1 MTHLDAGQPPE
12 ERPTPGPVPPA
23 EQGPEHG
30 PMPGPA
36 HEPEPP
42 HHRAHHAAAAARPA
56 GAVDAAADAADDA
69 EPFLEPSPPV
79 TPGAAAPGE
88 RRSPWQT
95 LRPFLA
101 PRFTRGQLVAGLLC
115 AILGFAVVVQVQQTR
130 DNGLSALS
138 QDELIRLWD
147 EVTQRRDSLEQQAE
161 ALRAQREDLVNGAD
175 TERAALQA
183 AQQRADVQGILSG
196 QLPAQGR
203 GVRLVLR
210 ESGDRLTAATLVDIM
225 DELRNAG
232 TEAMQVNGVRLT
244 ASSYLVDTDDGVD
257 VDGTDLVAPYVWLA
271 IGNPDTI
278 IPALEMPGGSL
289 AGVRSAGG
297 QTDVQ
302 PLENV
307 LVDATRQVSD
317 PKHATPMPAPSP
329 SGD

>member
-12 ERPTPGPVPPA
+12 DRPTPGPAPS
-23 EQGPEHG
+23 PEHEPERG
-30 PMPGPA
+30 PVRVPA
-36 HEPEPP
+36 RDAEPP
-42 HHRAHHAAAAARPA
+42 HHHAHHAAAP
-56 GAVDAAADAADDA
+56 ADDPE
-69 EPFLEPSPPV
+69 EPFLAPSPPV
-79 TPGAAAPGE
+79 APGPAAPGGG
-88 RRSPWQT
+88 RSPWQT
-95 LRPFLA
+95 LRPFLL

-161 ALRAQREDLVNGAD
+161 ALRAQREGLVNGAD

-244 ASSYLVDTDDGVD
+244 ASSYMVDTSQGVD

-302 PLENV
+302 PLDHV

-317 PKHATPMPAPSP
+317 PKHATPVPAPSP

>member
-1 MTHLDAGQPPE
+1 VSHLDPEQRPHQP
-12 ERPTPGPVPPA
+12 PVPP
-23 EQGPEHG
+23 EP
-30 PMPGPA
+30 
-36 HEPEPP
+36 PEPP
-42 HHRAHHAAAAARPA
+42 VPAAERT
-56 GAVDAAADAADDA
+56 D
-69 EPFLEPSPPV
+69 EPFLEASAPPAPRV
-79 TPGAAAPGE
+79 GDSGAPGTPTTG
-88 RRSPWQT
+88 PWRA

-161 ALRAQREDLVNGAD
+161 ALRAQREGLVNGAD

-210 ESGDRLTAATLVDIM
+210 EGGDRLTAATLVDVM

-244 ASSYLVDTDDGVD
+244 ASTYLVDTREGVD
-257 VDGTDLVAPYVWLA
+257 IDGTDLVAPYVWLA

-289 AGVRSAGG
+289 AGVRSGGG

-302 PLENV
+302 PLDHV
-307 LVDATRQVSD
+307 LVDATRQVGD
-317 PKHATPMPAPSP
+317 PQHATPVPTESP